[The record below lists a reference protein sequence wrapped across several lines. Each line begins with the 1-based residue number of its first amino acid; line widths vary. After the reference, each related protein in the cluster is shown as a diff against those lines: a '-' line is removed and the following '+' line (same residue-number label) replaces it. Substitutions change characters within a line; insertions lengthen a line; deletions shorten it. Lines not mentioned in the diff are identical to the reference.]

1 MEWHLS
7 GVHGDVLTPTIRCIN
22 LLTCKNVFG
31 RMYVLCPM
39 LCDWFSIDI
48 KLNLMMCII
57 IYLYFWCFIVIQ
69 FKFDCIL
76 CSTTNVHCWH
86 YFSFFFLF
94 LFSYK
99 TWNKWHFAKVPDF
112 LRLLSFTV
120 FIVLNSWHSNWLG
133 WLGTV
138 RFVSYSDSGPALK
151 CVGWTC
157 SEVWSGVALLWS
169 VEWTDPALKCGVD
182 WPCSEVWGVFLF
194 KFSSA
199 KWGSYW
205 LFSAS

>member
-1 MEWHLS
+1 MTLVRS
-7 GVHGDVLTPTIRCIN
+7 SYGDVLTPTIRCIN

-86 YFSFFFLF
+86 YFSFSFFF
-94 LFSYK
+94 FSVTKLEINDISQKY
-99 TWNKWHFAKVPDF
+99 
-112 LRLLSFTV
+112 LISY
-120 FIVLNSWHSNWLG
+120 
-133 WLGTV
+133 
-138 RFVSYSDSGPALK
+138 VSYLLLCSLF
-151 CVGWTC
+151 WTP
-157 SEVWSGVALLWS
+157 G
-169 VEWTDPALKCGVD
+169 TNMDMK
-182 WPCSEVWGVFLF
+182 
-194 KFSSA
+194 
-199 KWGSYW
+199 
-205 LFSAS
+205 